1 MKGSEYLPLHHKSK
15 GFVLKVPFGKL
26 AWATVSLPLLSFIFC
41 VIWSILFHFE
51 RATYTH
57 CEVRNFLPSISSA
70 IGGFSPQRHV
80 WRIAIAIH
88 AGPRLLVAR
97 MYYRYYQGILYQW
110 IHFMAAIACWLN
122 VIENVALIG
131 LTFISS
137 AENHVVHERCF
148 VTFMVTSELYMILTC
163 YLLRSMR
170 RSPPDNIE
178 ARSLRIKCQLLAVN
192 LISFAMAVYFY
203 IRHNS
208 YCEPGVYSIFA
219 LCEYVVVLTN
229 MAFHM
234 TAFWDFHGRELLVGP
249 TGIQFSWQTKLP
261 CKEAQ

>member
-1 MKGSEYLPLHHKSK
+1 MSTTVMKGSEYLPLHHKSK

-26 AWATVSLPLLSFIFC
+26 AW
-41 VIWSILFHFE
+41 
-51 RATYTH
+51 
-57 CEVRNFLPSISSA
+57 VRNFLPSISSA

-178 ARSLRIKCQLLAVN
+178 ARSLRIKYQLLAVN
-192 LISFAMAVYFY
+192 LISFAMAVYFF

-219 LCEYVVVLTN
+219 VCEYFVVLTN

-234 TAFWDFHGRELLVGP
+234 TAFWDFHGRELL
-249 TGIQFSWQTKLP
+249 
-261 CKEAQ
+261 

>member
-1 MKGSEYLPLHHKSK
+1 MKGSEYLPLPHKSK

-26 AWATVSLPLLSFIFC
+26 AWVTVSLPLLSFIFC

-57 CEVRNFLPSISSA
+57 CEVSILFFIVVIFCVRSSELWCIYHCYQVANFLPSISSA

-137 AENHVVHERCF
+137 AENHG
-148 VTFMVTSELYMILTC
+148 
-163 YLLRSMR
+163 
-170 RSPPDNIE
+170 
-178 ARSLRIKCQLLAVN
+178 KCINQ
-192 LISFAMAVYFY
+192 
-203 IRHNS
+203 NS
-208 YCEPGVYSIFA
+208 SI
-219 LCEYVVVLTN
+219 T
-229 MAFHM
+229 
-234 TAFWDFHGRELLVGP
+234 
-249 TGIQFSWQTKLP
+249 LP
-261 CKEAQ
+261 WY